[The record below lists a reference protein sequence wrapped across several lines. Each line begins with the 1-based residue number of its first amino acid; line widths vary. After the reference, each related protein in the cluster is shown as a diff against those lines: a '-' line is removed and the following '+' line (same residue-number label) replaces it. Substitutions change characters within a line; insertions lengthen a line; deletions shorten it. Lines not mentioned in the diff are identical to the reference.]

1 MKGEHKEGGNV
12 SQPLKN
18 PATWSERQQAPD
30 CEFIQSPNVGILGDD
45 RFSSIFHAL
54 DTPYQVVD
62 RSGRIVQANRA
73 WLNLLGY
80 SVDQVIGR
88 HFSDLIGS
96 SGREATEEAGS
107 RAGLEEIPWSSE
119 VAITSGDGALLPVV
133 PECLVRPDELV
144 GFEYFHVIL
153 KPVPPETALGDIG
166 ARALND
172 RIVTG
177 DRDRSLEHSI
187 ALLRLFFEL
196 APIGVLISV
205 AGEIAFADKTAADIL
220 EAEGP
225 QQLVGIPMSR
235 LVHSADHEKLRHR
248 SRVLVKERRMA
259 LLSEY
264 RWVRMDGETIQVE
277 AASVPFTYQG
287 KTAVQTVFMDVT
299 RRKWAEQQIK
309 TSLEEKEILLRE
321 IDHRVKNNL
330 QVISSLLRLQSKYAG
345 DRALNEVFEDCESR
359 IRSMA
364 LVHEE
369 VYRVQDLSSIDF
381 HRCMEKVCRA
391 LFQAQG
397 VNDFAT
403 GLQITSDGSRLG
415 VDKAI
420 PCALIVGELVSN
432 ALRRTR
438 SGSVAGA
445 LSIDFRQI
453 AGDRLQL
460 TVFDEGA
467 NIPSAGDPEGTGAV
481 DLQLVATLAKQL
493 QAEVGLHATKGTE
506 YRFIFER

>member
-225 QQLVGIPMSR
+225 ATRWDSDV
-235 LVHSADHEKLRHR
+235 
-248 SRVLVKERRMA
+248 A
-259 LLSEY
+259 L
-264 RWVRMDGETIQVE
+264 
-277 AASVPFTYQG
+277 
-287 KTAVQTVFMDVT
+287 
-299 RRKWAEQQIK
+299 
-309 TSLEEKEILLRE
+309 
-321 IDHRVKNNL
+321 
-330 QVISSLLRLQSKYAG
+330 
-345 DRALNEVFEDCESR
+345 
-359 IRSMA
+359 
-364 LVHEE
+364 
-369 VYRVQDLSSIDF
+369 
-381 HRCMEKVCRA
+381 
-391 LFQAQG
+391 
-397 VNDFAT
+397 
-403 GLQITSDGSRLG
+403 GSF
-415 VDKAI
+415 
-420 PCALIVGELVSN
+420 
-432 ALRRTR
+432 
-438 SGSVAGA
+438 SG
-445 LSIDFRQI
+445 
-453 AGDRLQL
+453 
-460 TVFDEGA
+460 
-467 NIPSAGDPEGTGAV
+467 P
-481 DLQLVATLAKQL
+481 
-493 QAEVGLHATKGTE
+493 
-506 YRFIFER
+506 